1 MTVDITKQFTRE
13 LRSFF
18 GVTFLNVVLGA
29 FVLALG
35 TQGIAN
41 ALMHGGDLEV
51 LSLIQGV
58 AGITGA
64 ALGSLWIL
72 SSARILNAIISLR
85 REYQEVEKP
94 VSRVALIDLIIWMVS
109 LYRDNRGNV
118 HLIRIASILSAVS
131 IFVLGLVTSLEAFG
145 IDFGSITFTLNN
157 LQVIPPMV
165 LTLGIVLASLLSS
178 RFFSR
183 FASVWNGRVH
193 DIEQS
198 EEGLK
203 ARLGLMIG

>member
-1 MTVDITKQFTRE
+1 MTIDITKQFNSE

-18 GVTFLNVVLGA
+18 SVTFLNVVLGA

-41 ALMHGGDLEV
+41 ALMHVGDFQTYY
-51 LSLIQGV
+51 LIQGIAGV
-58 AGITGA
+58 AGA

-72 SSARILNAIISLR
+72 SSARILNEILPLQ
-85 REYQEVEKP
+85 REYREIEKP
-94 VSRVALIDLIIWMVS
+94 ISRNALIDLIIWMVS

-118 HLIRIASILSAVS
+118 QILSVASMLSAVS

-145 IDFGSITFTLNN
+145 INSGGITFTLNN
-157 LQVIPPMV
+157 LQVIPRML
-165 LTLGIVLASLLSS
+165 LTVGIVVASLLSS
-178 RFFSR
+178 RYFSR
-183 FASVWNGRVH
+183 FAGIWNGRLH

-198 EEGLK
+198 EHGLK
-203 ARLGLMIG
+203 TRLGLKEG